1 MDGPFFLI
9 EDLIMAGGSVMWA
22 IAFSSV
28 VLWFLII
35 ERLIYIQ
42 MVYPADRESWLARW
56 NARTIKQS
64 WPAHAIR
71 RLYIARAQRQLSRNM
86 KIIRM
91 LTGLCPMLGLL
102 GTVAGMI
109 QTFDVMAAMG
119 TANARAMASGI
130 SAATITTMAGLV
142 IAIPSLYFSK
152 WIKDRVDRETR
163 SLSDMLT
170 FH

>member
-1 MDGPFFLI
+1 MDGLFFLI
-9 EDLIMAGGSVMWA
+9 EDLMMAGGSVMWG
-22 IAFSSV
+22 IAFSSL

-35 ERLIYIQ
+35 ERLFYIR
-42 MVYPADRESWLARW
+42 MVYPVERKTWLARW
-56 NARTIKQS
+56 NARAIKQS

-71 RLYIARAQRQLSRNM
+71 RLYIARAQSQLTRNT

-109 QTFDVMAAMG
+109 QTFDVMAALG

-142 IAIPSLYFSK
+142 IAISSLYFSK
-152 WIKDRVDRETR
+152 WIEDRVERETR
-163 SLSDMLT
+163 SLADLLT

>member
-1 MDGPFFLI
+1 MDALFFLI
-9 EDLIMAGGSVMWA
+9 GDLMAAGGSVMWG
-22 IAFSSV
+22 IALISL

-35 ERLIYIQ
+35 ERFFYIRV
-42 MVYPADRESWLARW
+42 VYPADRKAWLARW
-56 NARTIKQS
+56 NARTAKHS

-71 RLYIARAQRQLSRNM
+71 NCTIARARAQLSRNL

-91 LTGLCPMLGLL
+91 LIALCPMLGLL

-119 TANARAMASGI
+119 TGNARAMASGI

-142 IAIPSLYFSK
+142 IAISSLYFSK
-152 WIKDRVDRETR
+152 WIEDRVERETR
-163 SLSDMLT
+163 SLADLLT

>member
-1 MDGPFFLI
+1 MDGLFFLI
-9 EDLIMAGGSVMWA
+9 GDLMAAGGSVMWG
-22 IAFSSV
+22 IASISV

-35 ERLIYIQ
+35 ERFVYIR
-42 MVYPADRESWLARW
+42 MVYPADRNHWLACWNQRAVKSSWL
-56 NARTIKQS
+56 
-64 WPAHAIR
+64 AHAIR
-71 RLYIARAQRQLSRNM
+71 RCYIARAQARLSRNL

-91 LTGLCPMLGLL
+91 LIALCPMLGLL

-119 TANARAMASGI
+119 TGNARAMANGI

-142 IAIPSLYFSK
+142 IAISSLYFSQ
-152 WIKDRVDRETR
+152 WIEDRVDRETR